1 MVPPGAADVAPRAAV
16 VPPGTAVV
24 LPTLEIANVKM
35 IATNKKIFFDSFIM
49 AMVQIIKTK

>member
-1 MVPPGAADVAPRAAV
+1 MVPPGAVDVAPRAAV

-49 AMVQIIKTK
+49 AMVQIIKTE

>member
-35 IATNKKIFFDSFIM
+35 IVTIKKIFFVSFIM
-49 AMVQIIKTK
+49 AMVQIIKTE